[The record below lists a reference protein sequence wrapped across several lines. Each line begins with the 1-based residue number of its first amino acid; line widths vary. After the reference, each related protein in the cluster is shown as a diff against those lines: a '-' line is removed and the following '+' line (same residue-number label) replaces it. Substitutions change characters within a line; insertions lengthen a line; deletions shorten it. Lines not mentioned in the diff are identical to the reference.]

1 MRDRQRCRQW
11 VRMGNDDTSCCNR
24 KMISQNNWVI
34 PPTVNFLYL
43 TCGVVTQYH
52 ITSHHV
58 WNSQLKPCVPV
69 PVKLWFDLHF
79 MSLQKMA
86 KLCKS
91 SLALDFPPSP
101 NNVKCVDCWSWKC
114 SAVSALSESI
124 FFVMSE
130 ERWHSPVECL
140 TPQEKNLWASEGNR
154 AVRP

>member
-52 ITSHHV
+52 ITSHHI

-79 MSLQKMA
+79 MSLQKKA

-91 SLALDFPPSP
+91 SLALDFFPLPQTM
-101 NNVKCVDCWSWKC
+101 W
-114 SAVSALSESI
+114 SALMLKLKMQCSECI
-124 FFVMSE
+124 EWKHFFRYVRGTLAFSRRMLNTSREEFMSF
-130 ERWHSPVECL
+130 RG
-140 TPQEKNLWASEGNR
+140 Q
-154 AVRP
+154 